1 MRRPVKGLLEDD
13 RQLLLAMRE
22 IHRQEKRRAGSRRIV
37 KKLKERNLHVGRHR
51 VRRLMRED
59 GMIAK
64 RTRAWRN
71 PPTTDSNHD
80 QPSMSWLHLRVR
92 TFAINVCG
100 NHVHDLL
107 LGSYIVYMNFKA
119 SNRHVMFERQR

>member
-1 MRRPVKGLLEDD
+1 MCEVFSVHPSGYYAWVRRRAKGLSEDD

-71 PPTTDSNHD
+71 PSTTDSNHD
-80 QPSMSWLHLRVR
+80 QPIADNLVNR
-92 TFAINVCG
+92 
-100 NHVHDLL
+100 
-107 LGSYIVYMNFKA
+107 NFSPEVPNA
-119 SNRHVMFERQR
+119 VWSCDIT